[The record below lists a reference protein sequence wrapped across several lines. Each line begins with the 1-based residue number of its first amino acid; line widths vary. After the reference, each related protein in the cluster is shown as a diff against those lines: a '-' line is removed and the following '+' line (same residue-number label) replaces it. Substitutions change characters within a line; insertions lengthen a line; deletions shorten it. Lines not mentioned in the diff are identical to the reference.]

1 MATTRPKTYWYVLVV
16 FGWLSYAVVSV
27 FGWTNAANIL
37 STFSA
42 ILSAAILFSASR
54 RSSERKYS
62 SSMFLFGAYASLA
75 WGCGDLF
82 WMAESL
88 LTSST
93 PENPIMYLLYVLT
106 NVFLLIAITI
116 YVQAQLG
123 KWNRVQMAADA
134 VAILL
139 LCTQFFWL
147 ALFDRN
153 FAMLSDWVHSDYT
166 SILSVVTD
174 IAIIVFV
181 LTWKLAI
188 RNGKS
193 PRYFRIF
200 AISSV
205 LFSLT
210 DVLYYLLDS
219 KGIYYPNDAIDIA
232 YSSTLA
238 LLAIAALEWFS
249 NKTTEEELEQISNI
263 GKRRTSLYLLIFP
276 AMLLLLH
283 LLNLMRVS
291 ITLVDLGACGAIL
304 LVHWAISRYI
314 QLAIENDRLW
324 KSEKKHSEML
334 EQVVADQAEKLA
346 FLANKDPL
354 TLLDN
359 RRIFLEQIKAA
370 MDAEQPNEKTILLG
384 VNIDRLKRINEAYGH
399 DAGDKTVLELS
410 KRLTEWNVCNAGLAR
425 INGDEFGVLLPKGS
439 SLADAERAGAE
450 ILKLCDRPFQ
460 VDDNQIRISL
470 SIGIAQ
476 RQDNAEQAQ
485 ALLEHMGNAIRQAKS
500 QGYHTCQIYNP
511 VFPGHRT
518 NSRMEHL
525 LRQANLE
532 KEFLLY
538 YQPQVELPNRRMI
551 GAEALLRWNNAEI
564 GFIPPNVFI
573 PVAEEIG
580 MINEIGA
587 YVLREAMRQ
596 AIAWN
601 RHSAEPLKIGVN
613 LSPKQIG
620 NNAFPALLREIVQET
635 GMQTA
640 WLDLEI
646 TESMIV
652 EQSESV
658 QAAFSAFREMGISVS
673 IDDFGSGFSA
683 IGYLNQ
689 FHFDRIKI
697 DKSLVDNVSYENP
710 SGVRILKSIIEM
722 SKTIGARTIAE
733 GVETSDQMRLLTEI
747 GCDQAQGYL
756 FGRPV
761 PPEEFERRF
770 LK

>member
-1 MATTRPKTYWYVLVV
+1 
-16 FGWLSYAVVSV
+16 
-27 FGWTNAANIL
+27 
-37 STFSA
+37 
-42 ILSAAILFSASR
+42 
-54 RSSERKYS
+54 
-62 SSMFLFGAYASLA
+62 MFLFGAYASFA

-82 WMAESL
+82 WAAESAI
-88 LTSST
+88 SGAT
-93 PENPIMYLLYVLT
+93 PESPIMYLLYVLT

-123 KWNRVQMAADA
+123 KWNRVQMVADA
-134 VAILL
+134 VTILL
-139 LCTQFFWL
+139 LCSQFFWL
-147 ALFDRN
+147 FLFDRN
-153 FAMLSDWVHSDYT
+153 LTMLSDWVHSDYT

-200 AISSV
+200 AQASV
-205 LFSLT
+205 VFALVDL
-210 DVLYYLLDS
+210 LYYLMES
-219 KGIYYPNDAIDIA
+219 KGIYNPNDAIDIA
-232 YSSTLA
+232 YSASLA
-238 LLAIAALEWFS
+238 ALAIAALVRIGS
-249 NKTTEEELEQISNI
+249 RTTDPELEPISNI

-276 AMLLLLH
+276 AMLILFH
-283 LLNLMRVS
+283 LLNWIRVPLLS
-291 ITLVDLGACGAIL
+291 SDFVGCGAIL

-324 KSEKKHSEML
+324 KSEKKHSELL
-334 EQVVADQAEKLA
+334 EQTVADQAEKLA

-359 RRIFLEQIKAA
+359 RRIFLDQVKEALA
-370 MDAEQPNEKTILLG
+370 HESSNEKTILLG

-399 DAGDKTVLELS
+399 DAGDKAVLELS
-410 KRLTEWNVCNAGLAR
+410 KRLTDWNVINASLAR
-425 INGDEFGVLLPKGS
+425 INGDEFGVLLPKGYT
-439 SLADAERAGAE
+439 LADAERAGAE
-450 ILKLCDRPFQ
+450 ILKLCDRSFR
-460 VDDNQIRISL
+460 VDDNQIKISL

-476 RQDNAEQAQ
+476 RQNNTEDAQ
-485 ALLEHMGNAIRQAKS
+485 ALLEHMGSAIRQAKS

-511 VFPGHRT
+511 VFPGHRV
-518 NSRMEHL
+518 NSRMENL

-538 YQPQVELPNRRMI
+538 YQPQVELSNRRMI

-564 GFIPPNVFI
+564 GFIPPGVFI

-587 YVLREAMRQ
+587 FVLRQAMRQ
-596 AIAWN
+596 AIVWN
-601 RHSAEPLKIGVN
+601 QNSAEPLKIGVN

-620 NNAFPALLREIVQET
+620 NNAFVSLLRDIVRET
-635 GMQTA
+635 GMRTE

-710 SGVRILKSIIEM
+710 SGVRILKSIIDM
-722 SKTIGARTIAE
+722 SRAIGARTIAE

-747 GCDQAQGYL
+747 GCEQAQGYL

>member
-1 MATTRPKTYWYVLVV
+1 MATNRPNRYWYVLVV
-16 FGWLSYAVVSV
+16 FGWLLYTAVSAFGWVDLANIVSV
-27 FGWTNAANIL
+27 IEAF
-37 STFSA
+37 
-42 ILSAAILFSASR
+42 LSAGILFVASR
-54 RSSERKYS
+54 RSSERKHIP
-62 SSMFLFGAYASLA
+62 SMFLFGAYASFA

-82 WMAESL
+82 WAAESAINGVM
-88 LTSST
+88 
-93 PENPIMYLLYVLT
+93 PANPIMYLLYVLA

-123 KWNRVQMAADA
+123 KWNRVQMVTDA
-134 VAILL
+134 VTILL

-147 ALFDRN
+147 FLVDRN
-153 FAMLSDWVHSDYT
+153 FSMLSDWVHSDYT

-188 RNGKS
+188 RNGQS
-193 PRYFRIF
+193 PRYFRTF
-200 AISSV
+200 AQASV
-205 LFSLT
+205 LFALV
-210 DVLYYLLDS
+210 DLLYYLLES
-219 KGIYYPNDAIDIA
+219 KGIYYPNGAIDIV
-232 YSSTLA
+232 YSASLV
-238 LLAIAALEWFS
+238 LLAIAALFWIDS
-249 NKTTEEELEQISNI
+249 KTTDPELEPISNI

-283 LLNLMRVS
+283 LLNLIRVPL
-291 ITLVDLGACGAIL
+291 TLADFAACSVIL
-304 LVHWAISRYI
+304 LVHGAISRYI

-334 EQVVADQAEKLA
+334 EKVVADQAERLA

-359 RRIFLEQIKAA
+359 RKIFLEQINEALA
-370 MDAEQPNEKTILLG
+370 HEATNEKTVLLG

-410 KRLTEWNVCNAGLAR
+410 KRLTEWNVCNASLAR
-425 INGDEFGVLLPKGS
+425 INGDEFGVLLPKGY

-450 ILKLCDRPFQ
+450 ILKLCDRSFG
-460 VDDNQIRISL
+460 VDGNQIKISL

-476 RQDNAEQAQ
+476 QQSNTEDAQ

-518 NSRMEHL
+518 NSRMENL

-538 YQPQVELPNRRMI
+538 YQPQVELIDRRMI

-564 GFIPPNVFI
+564 GFIPPSVFI

-587 YVLREAMRQ
+587 FVLREAVHQ
-596 AIAWN
+596 AIVWN

-620 NNAFPALLREIVQET
+620 NNAFVPLLREIVRET
-635 GMQTA
+635 GMQA
-640 WLDLEI
+640 EWLDLEI

-652 EQSESV
+652 EQSQSV
-658 QAAFSAFREMGISVS
+658 QEAFSAFREMGISVS

-722 SKTIGARTIAE
+722 SKAVGARTIAE

-747 GCDQAQGYL
+747 GCEQAQGYL

>member
-1 MATTRPKTYWYVLVV
+1 MAMTRPKTYWYVLVV
-16 FGWLSYAVVSV
+16 FGWLLYALASA
-27 FGWTNAANIL
+27 FGWSAFANIVSIADAFL
-37 STFSA
+37 
-42 ILSAAILFSASR
+42 AAVILFVIAR
-54 RSSERKYS
+54 MSSDRKHV
-62 SSMFLFGAYASLA
+62 SSMFLFGAYASFA

-82 WMAESL
+82 WAVE
-88 LTSST
+88 TAIT
-93 PENPIMYLLYVLT
+93 GAIPENPIMYLLYVLT

-116 YVQAQLG
+116 YIQEQLG
-123 KWNRVQMAADA
+123 KWNRVQMVADA
-134 VAILL
+134 VTILL

-147 ALFDRN
+147 FLFDRN

-174 IAIIVFV
+174 IAIIIFV

-193 PRYFRIF
+193 PRYFRNF
-200 AISSV
+200 ALASV
-205 LFSLT
+205 LFSLV
-210 DVLYYLLDS
+210 DLLYYLLDS
-219 KGIYYPNDAIDIA
+219 KGIYYPNDAIDVA
-232 YSSTLA
+232 YSATLA
-238 LLAIAALEWFS
+238 LLALAALNWIS
-249 NKTTEEELEQISNI
+249 SKTTDPELGQISNI

-276 AMLLLLH
+276 AMLGLFH
-283 LLNLMRVS
+283 LLNWIRVPLTS
-291 ITLVDLGACGAIL
+291 VDYALCGAIL

-314 QLAIENDRLW
+314 QLAIENDQLW

-359 RRIFLEQIKAA
+359 RKIFLDQVKAA

-410 KRLTEWNVCNAGLAR
+410 KRLAEWNGSGAGLAR

-460 VDDNQIRISL
+460 VDDNQIKISL

-476 RQDNAEQAQ
+476 RQNKTEDPQ

-500 QGYHTCQIYNP
+500 QGYHTCQVYNP
-511 VFPGHRT
+511 VIPGHR
-518 NSRMEHL
+518 NSSRMENL

-538 YQPQVELPNRRMI
+538 YQPQVELPSRRLI
-551 GAEALLRWNNAEI
+551 GAEALLRWNSAEI

-587 YVLREAMRQ
+587 FVLRAAMRQ

-601 RHSAEPLKIGVN
+601 RHNAEPLKIGVN

-620 NNAFPALLREIVQET
+620 NDAFGSLLREIVQET
-635 GMQTA
+635 GMQTE

-722 SKTIGARTIAE
+722 SRAIGAHTIAE

-747 GCDQAQGYL
+747 GCEQAQGYL